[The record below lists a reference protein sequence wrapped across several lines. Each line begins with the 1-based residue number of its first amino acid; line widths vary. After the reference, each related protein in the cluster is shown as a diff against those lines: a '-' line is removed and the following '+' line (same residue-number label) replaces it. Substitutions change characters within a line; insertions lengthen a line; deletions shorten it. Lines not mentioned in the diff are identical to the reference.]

1 MAQLGRAGW
10 PATEQ
15 ARGPGGADSLHATGA
30 GGRDGTPASRARD
43 GGPTSRPLTCRR
55 GERYAACRGGRYSL
69 LRRATRTVV
78 AHFCCAASRRA
89 RRRSLSAVLMPCE
102 QAREASPPGLEGGV
116 ELPASSWYTT
126 ISTAS
131 AAYARVVGRMAPHAL
146 YTCTNVHRDSG
157 VSLMHRCPHCGSSLG
172 VDTS

>member
-102 QAREASPPGLEGGV
+102 QAREASPPGLEGGWNCPQAPGTRPSRQ
-116 ELPASSWYTT
+116 PALHTLASWAGWHLMRLTRAQMFIET
-126 ISTAS
+126 LVCLSCTVAHT
-131 AAYARVVGRMAPHAL
+131 VGL
-146 YTCTNVHRDSG
+146 LSE
-157 VSLMHRCPHCGSSLG
+157 
-172 VDTS
+172 